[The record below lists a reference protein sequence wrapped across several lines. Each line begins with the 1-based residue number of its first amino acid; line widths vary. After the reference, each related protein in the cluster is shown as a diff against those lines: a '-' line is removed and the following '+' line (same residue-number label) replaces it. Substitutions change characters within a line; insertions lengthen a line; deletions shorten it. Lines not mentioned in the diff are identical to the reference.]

1 MLESYL
7 QEKIK
12 EVKEMS
18 KLNYEM
24 MDNARNY
31 ISWILEMSGKYNI
44 ELEDIQKLQYLYKKS
59 GQILERN
66 SPTEFQQRNKTT
78 DDETEPKKLN

>member
-18 KLNYEM
+18 ALNYEM
-24 MDNARNY
+24 MDTARTY
-31 ISWILEMSGKYNI
+31 ISWILEMSDKYNI
-44 ELEDIQKLQYLYKKS
+44 ELEDMQRLQYLYKKS

-66 SPTEFQQRNKTT
+66 SPTESQQRNKTT
-78 DDETEPKKLN
+78 DEETDP